1 MVRFKVGNVLTFV
14 DCKDSVLKEK
24 VDSVLY
30 NSLSV
35 TSPTAKYSPLYRSGL
50 WDGKVR
56 FYRNSKFL
64 TGLLPR
70 ALKALE
76 DSGLGPVYINSY
88 EKPNVIVDK
97 VPLLKGIDPIRFER
111 TQLPLLRE
119 MLSRGRCSVKL
130 ATGGGKTEIIAA
142 LAKVLQRE
150 KMLVLVHRIELLHQ
164 TKERLETRLDEE
176 VGMIGLGK
184 VDANKRVTVG
194 MVQTIFSRLDEL
206 IRWLKEDVKV
216 LVVDECHHSSAD
228 TWKKISMCCWNA
240 SWRFGLS
247 GTPITGDDARDW
259 WLVGL
264 TGEVVEGL
272 GISDLVGMGYLVK
285 PVVFLVV
292 DKRLEKWKHMFRLSY
307 KQVVDEVYN
316 DVETWE
322 VVGDVIEE
330 HIRRY
335 GEGGI
340 LVITERIA
348 ICKKFWKYLTDI
360 KGVKASFVTGE
371 TKDWQRLVIFD
382 AFKEGKIPVLVT
394 TTILDEGVDVCK
406 IRAIVF
412 LCSTKSVVRVL
423 QRIGRGVRVDEGKS
437 DVKIYDFKVGA
448 KYLEKHFKQR
458 LRIYGR
464 EGFEVRMLVRKDDS
478 YEEVSLT
485 S

>member
-1 MVRFKVGNVLTFV
+1 MVRFRVGNVVTFV
-14 DCKDSVLKEK
+14 DCKDPFTKER

-35 TSPTAKYSPLYRSGL
+35 ISPNAKYSPLYRTGL

-56 FYRNSKFL
+56 FYKNSKFL

-76 DSGLGPVYINSY
+76 EAGLGPVHVSAPEIPSVAID
-88 EKPNVIVDK
+88 E
-97 VPLLKGIDPIRFER
+97 VPPLKGIDVTRFEKV
-111 TQLPLLRE
+111 QLPLLKE
-119 MLSRGRCSVKL
+119 MLSKGRCSVKL

-142 LAKVLQRE
+142 LAKVLQHE

-164 TKERLETRLDEE
+164 AKERLETRLDEE

-184 VDANKRVTVG
+184 VDVSKRVTVG

-272 GISDLVGMGYLVK
+272 RISDLVDMGYLVK

-292 DKRLEKWKHMFRLSY
+292 DKRLEKWKNMFKSTY
-307 KQVVDEVYN
+307 KQVLDEVFN
-316 DVETWE
+316 DVEMWE
-322 VVGDVIEE
+322 VVGDVIQE
-330 HIRRY
+330 HVRRY
-335 GEGGI
+335 GEGGV

-348 ICKKFWKYLTDI
+348 VCRKFWKYLTDI
-360 KGVKASFVTGE
+360 RGMRASFVTGE
-371 TKDWQRLVIFD
+371 TKDWQRLMVFD
-382 AFKEGKIPVLVT
+382 AFKEGKIPILVT
-394 TTILDEGVDVCK
+394 TTILDEGVDVSR

-412 LCSTKSVVRVL
+412 LCSTKSIVRVL
-423 QRIGRGVRVDEGKS
+423 QRIGRGVRVDEGKQ

-448 KYLEKHFKQR
+448 RYLERHFKQR
-458 LRIYGR
+458 LKIYGK
-464 EGFEVRMLVRKDDS
+464 EGFEVRMLVRKNDN
-478 YEEVSLT
+478 YEEVNLT